1 MAWGSDSGRL
11 PALASGSEPAGSA
24 DGRLTSGLSAIVNA
38 IRRYWLSTLFLIVL
52 GTALGVAVQ
61 RLLPTEYEATATVL
75 IGGPQARQ
83 PELDSLVVSAVLNQD
98 TLTNEVEI
106 LQSRALALRVIERL
120 QLHLLDAFSP
130 PEPGPGS
137 DNAPSGIAQWLRDQL
152 GALRAWAGQLPLGS
166 EPADDADYG
175 RSEMEDVI
183 DRFLKDVTIAPRGR
197 SQVIDVTFR
206 TDAPGLAALIAN
218 TIVEEYLAD
227 RTDNQT
233 AAARLAGGWLRE
245 RLDELRD
252 ELERRETAV
261 EDYRREA
268 GLLQGVTASLT
279 SERLSGLNSQLLEAR
294 AALARASG
302 RYDEATAARE
312 AGRGAAMA
320 EVLQSETIRDLRAQE
335 SEIASEV
342 AQFESVYGPQHP
354 RMIDLRRRLAQVRRG
369 IGGEVDRILASL
381 ASDAESYRQRVQ
393 LLEAEVA
400 AARAQVVQE
409 DAAMA
414 RLRVLEREA
423 EATRELYQDTLRRAE
438 AADPTLATTPS
449 DGRLLSPAAPPT
461 VSTKPRLALMGGL
474 GFVLGCGLALVT
486 AVGRELL
493 DRRFRTVGQAE
504 AQLGLRVIGVVPSL
518 EGLPGQPPE
527 FEPEDTVVIYPG
539 GAFAEA
545 VRAVSNQLR
554 SLPRHG
560 AVGAPGGA
568 AASGPAP
575 GSPAF
580 LPGDP
585 DKDPP
590 GALIL
595 AVTSSVQ
602 GEGKTMLAVSLARS
616 AALSDQRVLLVDA
629 DMRLGRVHQALDIPA
644 TPGLADYLAEPA
656 DKEIASLW
664 QSDPSTRLKVLTCG
678 RQGYKAGVLLQS
690 GHLRRAMHGLRR
702 QFDLIIIDTPPVL
715 PVADFGTLVDVADAA
730 LFIVDWSR
738 MRPDVIEAGAARIRA
753 ARTGLE
759 LGVVINN
766 VDVRRKSADA
776 FPELEI
782 YSSRYRNDAR
792 YHYHSA

>member
-11 PALASGSEPAGSA
+11 PALAGGSEPAGSA
-24 DGRLTSGLSAIVNA
+24 DGRLTSGFAAIVNA
-38 IRRYWLSTLFLIVL
+38 IRRYWLSTLILIVL
-52 GTALGVAVQ
+52 GTALGVAVH

-120 QLHLLDAFSP
+120 QLHRLDAFNP
-130 PEPGPGS
+130 PGPEPGSGS
-137 DNAPSGIAQWLRDQL
+137 SRSGIAQWLRDQV
-152 GALRAWAGQLPLGS
+152 GALRAWAGQLPLGND
-166 EPADDADYG
+166 AVDDADYG

-183 DRFLKDVTIAPRGR
+183 DRFLEDVTIAPRGR

-206 TDAPGLAALIAN
+206 TEAPGLAALVAN
-218 TIVEEYLAD
+218 TLVEEYLVD

-233 AAARLAGGWLRE
+233 AAARLAGSWLRE
-245 RLDELRD
+245 RLGELRD
-252 ELERRETAV
+252 ELQRRETAV

-294 AALARASG
+294 AALAQASG
-302 RYDEATAARE
+302 RYDEAMAARE

-342 AQFESVYGPQHP
+342 AQFENVYGPQHP
-354 RMIDLRRRLAQVRRG
+354 RMMDLRQHLAQVRRG
-369 IGGEVDRILASL
+369 IAGEVDRILASL
-381 ASDAESYRQRVQ
+381 ASATETYRQRVE
-393 LLEAEVA
+393 LLEVEVAEV
-400 AARAQVVQE
+400 RAKVVQE

-438 AADPTLATTPS
+438 AADPTPATTPS
-449 DGRLLSPAAPPT
+449 DGRMLSPAAPPT

-474 GFVLGCGLALVT
+474 GFVFGCGLALVT

-545 VRAVSNQLR
+545 VRTVTNQLR
-554 SLPRHG
+554 SLPRRDATG
-560 AVGAPGGA
+560 TPGGSA
-568 AASGPAP
+568 Y
-575 GSPAF
+575 
-580 LPGDP
+580 LPSDP

-629 DMRLGRVHQALDIPA
+629 DMRLGRVHQALAIPA

-678 RQGYKAGVLLQS
+678 KQGYKAGVLLQS
-690 GHLRRAMHGLRR
+690 GHLRRAMQSLRR

-753 ARTGLE
+753 TRAGLE

-766 VDVRRKSADA
+766 VDVRKKAADA

-782 YSSRYRNDAR
+782 YSSRYRNDSR
-792 YHYHSA
+792 YHYHSS

>member
-1 MAWGSDSGRL
+1 MRQLAWGSDSGRL
-11 PALASGSEPAGSA
+11 PALASGSEPVGSA
-24 DGRLTSGLSAIVNA
+24 DGRLSSGLSAIVNA
-38 IRRYWLSTLFLIVL
+38 IRRYWLSTLCLIVL
-52 GTALGVAVQ
+52 GTALGVGIH
-61 RLLPTEYEATATVL
+61 RLLPTEYEATASVL

-120 QLHLLDAFSP
+120 QLHRLDVFNP
-130 PEPGPGS
+130 PKPEADAG
-137 DNAPSGIAQWLRDQL
+137 AQTGIVAWLRDQV
-152 GALRAWAGQLPLGS
+152 GAFRAWAGQLPLAS
-166 EPADDADYG
+166 DAVEDADYG

-183 DRFLKDVTIAPRGR
+183 DRFLKHVTIAPRGR

-206 TDAPGLAALIAN
+206 TEAPGLAALIAN
-218 TIVEEYLAD
+218 TMVEEYLLD

-233 AAARLAGGWLRE
+233 AAARLAGSWLRE
-245 RLDELRD
+245 RLDQLRD

-261 EDYRREA
+261 EDYRREE

-279 SERLSGLNSQLLEAR
+279 SERLSALNSQLLEAR
-294 AALARASG
+294 AALVRASG
-302 RYDEATAARE
+302 RYDEAAAARE
-312 AGRGAAMA
+312 AGRGAALA
-320 EVLQSETIRDLRAQE
+320 EVLESETIRDLRAQE

-354 RMIDLRRRLAQVRRG
+354 RMVDLRQRLAQVRRS
-369 IGGEVDRILASL
+369 IGNEVDRILASL
-381 ASDAESYRQRVQ
+381 ASETETYRQRVE
-393 LLEAEVA
+393 LLQVEVAEV
-400 AARAQVVQE
+400 RAKVVQE

-438 AADPTLATTPS
+438 AADPTPATTPS
-449 DGRLLSPAAPPT
+449 DGRMLSPAAPPT

-486 AVGRELL
+486 AVSRELL

-518 EGLPGQPPE
+518 EGLPGQPAE

-545 VRAVSNQLR
+545 VRTVTNQLR
-554 SLPRHG
+554 HLPRSG
-560 AVGAPGGA
+560 AAGGPATGGA
-568 AASGPAP
+568 AN
-575 GSPAF
+575 
-580 LPGDP
+580 LPGDL
-585 DKDPP
+585 DKDRP
-590 GALIL
+590 GALII

-629 DMRLGRVHQALDIPA
+629 DMRLGRVHKALDIPA
-644 TPGLADYLAEPA
+644 TPGLADYLAEPNGK
-656 DKEIASLW
+656 DIASLW
-664 QSDPSTRLKVLTCG
+664 QSDPSTRLKVLPCG

-690 GHLRRAMHGLRR
+690 GHLRRAMQGLRQ
-702 QFDLIIIDTPPVL
+702 QFDLIVIDTPPVL
-715 PVADFGTLVDVADAA
+715 PVADFGTLVEVADAA

-753 ARTGLE
+753 TRAGLE

-766 VDVRRKSADA
+766 VDVRKKAADA

-782 YSSRYRNDAR
+782 YSSRYRNDSR

>member
-1 MAWGSDSGRL
+1 MGHLAWGSDSGRL
-11 PALASGSEPAGSA
+11 PALAGGSESAGSA
-24 DGRLTSGLSAIVNA
+24 DGRPTKGIASIVNA
-38 IRRYWLSTLFLIVL
+38 IRRRWLSSLLLIVL
-52 GTALGVAVQ
+52 GTGLGVVAH
-61 RLLPTEYEATATVL
+61 RLLPTEYQATATVL

-83 PELDSLVVSAVLNQD
+83 PELDSLVVSAALNQD

-106 LQSRALALRVIERL
+106 LQSRALARRVIERL
-120 QLHLLDAFSP
+120 QLHRLDAFNP
-130 PEPGPGS
+130 PEPQPEAAGTDMAS
-137 DNAPSGIAQWLRDQL
+137 WLRDGI
-152 GALRAWAGQLPLGS
+152 GALRAWVGQLSRGA
-166 EPADDADYG
+166 EATDDADYG
-175 RSEMEDVI
+175 RGEMEDVI
-183 DRFLKDVTIAPRGR
+183 DRFLKRVTIAPRGR
-197 SQVIDVTFR
+197 SQVIDVTFE
-206 TDAPGLAALIAN
+206 TEAPGLAALVAN
-218 TIVEEYLAD
+218 TLVEEYLAD

-233 AAARLAGGWLRE
+233 AAARLAGSWLRE
-245 RLDELRD
+245 RLDQLRD

-268 GLLQGVTASLT
+268 GLLQGVTGSLT

-294 AALARASG
+294 AALAQASG
-302 RYDEATAARE
+302 RHDEATAAQA
-312 AGRGAAMA
+312 AGRSAAMA

-335 SEIASEV
+335 SEVAGEV
-342 AQFESVYGPQHP
+342 AEFESVYGPQHP
-354 RMIDLRRRLAQVRRG
+354 RMIDLRQRLAQIRRG
-369 IGGEVDRILASL
+369 IQSEVGRIVSSL
-381 ASDAESYRQRVQ
+381 ASEVESHRQRVG
-393 LLEAEVA
+393 LLETEVA
-400 AARAQVVQE
+400 QVRAQVVKE

-438 AADPTLATTPS
+438 AADPTAATTPS

-461 VSTKPRLALMGGL
+461 VSTKPRLVLMGGL
-474 GFVLGCGLALVT
+474 GFVLGCGLALVA

-504 AQLGLRVIGVVPSL
+504 AQLGLKVIGVVPSL

-554 SLPRHG
+554 SLPRPTLHR
-560 AVGAPGGA
+560 
-568 AASGPAP
+568 SGDRS
-575 GSPAF
+575 GD
-580 LPGDP
+580 LPGERS
-585 DKDPP
+585 

-629 DMRLGRVHQALDIPA
+629 DMRLGRVHKALDIEA
-644 TPGLADYLAEPA
+644 TPGLADYLADPA
-656 DKEIASLW
+656 GKELASLW
-664 QSDPSTRLKVLTCG
+664 RNDPSTRLKVLTCG

-690 GHLRRAMHGLRR
+690 GHLRRAMQGLREA
-702 QFDLIIIDTPPVL
+702 FDLIVIDTPPVL

-738 MRPDVIEAGAARIRA
+738 MRPDVIEAGAARLRA
-753 ARTGLE
+753 ARSGLE

-766 VDVRRKSADA
+766 VDVRKKAADA

-782 YSSRYRNDAR
+782 YSSRYRNDSR

>member
-1 MAWGSDSGRL
+1 MRHLAWGSDSGRL
-11 PALASGSEPAGSA
+11 PALAGGSEPAGSA
-24 DGRLTSGLSAIVNA
+24 DGRLTSGLAAIVNA
-38 IRRYWLSTLFLIVL
+38 IRRYWLSTLILIVL
-52 GTALGVAVQ
+52 GTALGVAVH

-120 QLHLLDAFSP
+120 QLHRLDAFNP
-130 PEPGPGS
+130 PGPEPGSGS
-137 DNAPSGIAQWLRDQL
+137 SRSGIAQWLRDQV
-152 GALRAWAGQLPLGS
+152 GALRAWAGQLPLGND
-166 EPADDADYG
+166 AVDDADYG

-183 DRFLKDVTIAPRGR
+183 DRFLEDVTIAPRGR

-206 TDAPGLAALIAN
+206 TEAPGLAALVAN
-218 TIVEEYLAD
+218 TLVEEYLVD

-233 AAARLAGGWLRE
+233 AAARLAGSWLRE
-245 RLDELRD
+245 RLGELRD
-252 ELERRETAV
+252 ELQRRETAV

-294 AALARASG
+294 AALAQASG
-302 RYDEATAARE
+302 RYEEAMAARE

-342 AQFESVYGPQHP
+342 AQFENVYGPQHP
-354 RMIDLRRRLAQVRRG
+354 RMMDLRQHLAQVRRG
-369 IGGEVDRILASL
+369 IAGEVDRILASL
-381 ASDAESYRQRVQ
+381 ASATETYRQRVE
-393 LLEAEVA
+393 LLEVEVAEV
-400 AARAQVVQE
+400 RAKVVQE

-438 AADPTLATTPS
+438 AADPTPATTPS
-449 DGRLLSPAAPPT
+449 DGRMLSPAAPPT

-474 GFVLGCGLALVT
+474 GFVFGCGLALVT

-545 VRAVSNQLR
+545 VRTVTNQLR
-554 SLPRHG
+554 SLPRRDATG
-560 AVGAPGGA
+560 TPGGSA
-568 AASGPAP
+568 Y
-575 GSPAF
+575 
-580 LPGDP
+580 LPSDP

-629 DMRLGRVHQALDIPA
+629 DMRLGRVHQALAIPA

-678 RQGYKAGVLLQS
+678 KQGYKAGVLLQS
-690 GHLRRAMHGLRR
+690 GHLRRAMQSLRR

-753 ARTGLE
+753 TRAGLE

-766 VDVRRKSADA
+766 VDVRKKAADA

-782 YSSRYRNDAR
+782 YSSRYRNDSR
-792 YHYHSA
+792 YHYHSS

>member
-1 MAWGSDSGRL
+1 MGHLAWGSDSGRL
-11 PALASGSEPAGSA
+11 PALAGGSESAGSA
-24 DGRLTSGLSAIVNA
+24 DGRPTKGIASIVNA
-38 IRRYWLSTLFLIVL
+38 IRRRWLSSLLLIVL
-52 GTALGVAVQ
+52 GTGLGVVAH
-61 RLLPTEYEATATVL
+61 RLLPTEYQATATVL

-83 PELDSLVVSAVLNQD
+83 PELDSLVVSAALNQD

-106 LQSRALALRVIERL
+106 LQSRALARRVIERL
-120 QLHLLDAFSP
+120 QLHRLDAFNP
-130 PEPGPGS
+130 PEPQPEAAGTDMAS
-137 DNAPSGIAQWLRDQL
+137 WLRDGI
-152 GALRAWAGQLPLGS
+152 GALRAWVGQLSRGA
-166 EPADDADYG
+166 EATDDADYG
-175 RSEMEDVI
+175 RGEMEDVI
-183 DRFLKDVTIAPRGR
+183 DRFLKRVTIAPRGR
-197 SQVIDVTFR
+197 SQVIDVTFE
-206 TDAPGLAALIAN
+206 TEAPGLAALVAN
-218 TIVEEYLAD
+218 TLVEEYLAD

-233 AAARLAGGWLRE
+233 AAARLAGSWLRE
-245 RLDELRD
+245 RLDQLRD

-268 GLLQGVTASLT
+268 GLLQGVTGSLT

-294 AALARASG
+294 AALAQASG
-302 RYDEATAARE
+302 RHDEAAAAQA
-312 AGRGAAMA
+312 AGRSAAMA

-335 SEIASEV
+335 SEVAGEV
-342 AQFESVYGPQHP
+342 AEFESVYGPQHP
-354 RMIDLRRRLAQVRRG
+354 RMIDLRQRLAQIRRG
-369 IGGEVDRILASL
+369 IQSEVGRIVSSL
-381 ASDAESYRQRVQ
+381 ASEVESHRQRVG
-393 LLEAEVA
+393 LLETEVA
-400 AARAQVVQE
+400 QVRAQVVKE

-438 AADPTLATTPS
+438 AADPTAATTPS

-461 VSTKPRLALMGGL
+461 VSTKPRLVLMGGL
-474 GFVLGCGLALVT
+474 GFVLGCGLALVA

-504 AQLGLRVIGVVPSL
+504 AQLGLKVIGVVPSL

-554 SLPRHG
+554 SLPRPTLHRAG
-560 AVGAPGGA
+560 DR
-568 AASGPAP
+568 SGD
-575 GSPAF
+575 
-580 LPGDP
+580 LPGERS
-585 DKDPP
+585 

-629 DMRLGRVHQALDIPA
+629 DMRLGRVHKALDIEA
-644 TPGLADYLAEPA
+644 TPGLADYLADPA
-656 DKEIASLW
+656 GKELASLW
-664 QSDPSTRLKVLTCG
+664 RNDPSTRLKVLTCG

-690 GHLRRAMHGLRR
+690 GHLRRAMQGLREA
-702 QFDLIIIDTPPVL
+702 FDLIVIDTPPVL

-738 MRPDVIEAGAARIRA
+738 MRPDVIEAGAARLRA
-753 ARTGLE
+753 ARSGLE

-766 VDVRRKSADA
+766 VDVRKKAADA

-782 YSSRYRNDAR
+782 YSSRYRNDSR

>member
-1 MAWGSDSGRL
+1 MRQLAWGSESGRL

-24 DGRLTSGLSAIVNA
+24 DGRLSSGLAAIANA
-38 IRRYWLSTLFLIVL
+38 IRRYWLSTFCLIVL
-52 GTALGVAVQ
+52 GTALGVAVH
-61 RLLPTEYEATATVL
+61 RLLPTEYEATASVL

-106 LQSRALALRVIERL
+106 LQSRALARRVIERL
-120 QLHLLDAFSP
+120 QLHRLDVFNP
-130 PEPGPGS
+130 PEAEADASQAGFT
-137 DNAPSGIAQWLRDQL
+137 AWLRDQV
-152 GALRAWAGQLPLGS
+152 GALRAWAGQQLPLGND
-166 EPADDADYG
+166 AVDDADYG

-206 TDAPGLAALIAN
+206 TEAPGLAALIAN
-218 TIVEEYLAD
+218 TMVEEYLLD

-233 AAARLAGGWLRE
+233 AAARLAGSWLRE
-245 RLDELRD
+245 RLDQLRD

-279 SERLSGLNSQLLEAR
+279 SERLSALNGQLLEAR
-294 AALARASG
+294 AALARASS
-302 RYDEATAARE
+302 RYDEAVAARE
-312 AGRGAAMA
+312 SGRGAAMA
-320 EVLQSETIRDLRAQE
+320 EVLESETIRDLRAQE

-354 RMIDLRRRLAQVRRG
+354 RMIDLRQRLAQVRRS
-369 IGGEVDRILASL
+369 IGGEVERILASL
-381 ASDAESYRQRVQ
+381 ASETESFRQRVE
-393 LLEAEVA
+393 LLEVEVAEV
-400 AARAQVVQE
+400 RAKVVQE

-438 AADPTLATTPS
+438 AADPTAATTPS
-449 DGRLLSPAAPPT
+449 DGRMLSPAAPPT

-486 AVGRELL
+486 AVSRELL

-545 VRAVSNQLR
+545 IRTVTNQLR
-554 SLPRHG
+554 HLPRPG
-560 AVGAPGGA
+560 AAGAPGRPATG
-568 AASGPAP
+568 GPAVL
-575 GSPAF
+575 S
-580 LPGDP
+580 GDP
-585 DKDPP
+585 DKDRP

-616 AALSDQRVLLVDA
+616 AALSNQRVLLVDA
-629 DMRLGRVHQALDIPA
+629 DMRLGRVHKALDIPA
-644 TPGLADYLAEPA
+644 TPGLADYLAEPNG
-656 DKEIASLW
+656 KEIASLW
-664 QSDPSTRLKVLTCG
+664 QSDPSTRLKVLPCG

-690 GHLRRAMHGLRR
+690 GHLGRAMEGLRQ
-702 QFDLIIIDTPPVL
+702 QFDLIVIDTPPVL
-715 PVADFGTLVDVADAA
+715 PVADFGTLVEVADAA

-753 ARTGLE
+753 TRAGLE

-766 VDVRRKSADA
+766 VDVRKKAADA

-782 YSSRYRNDAR
+782 YSSRYRSDSR

>member
-120 QLHLLDAFSP
+120 QLHRLDAFNP
-130 PEPGPGS
+130 PGPEPGSGS
-137 DNAPSGIAQWLRDQL
+137 SRSGIAQWLRDQV
-152 GALRAWAGQLPLGS
+152 GALRAWAGQLPLGND
-166 EPADDADYG
+166 AVDDADYG

-183 DRFLKDVTIAPRGR
+183 DRFLEDVTIAPRGR

-206 TDAPGLAALIAN
+206 TEAPGLAALVAN
-218 TIVEEYLAD
+218 TLVEEYLVD

-233 AAARLAGGWLRE
+233 AAARLAGSWLRE
-245 RLDELRD
+245 RLGELRD
-252 ELERRETAV
+252 ELQRRETAV

-294 AALARASG
+294 AALAQASG
-302 RYDEATAARE
+302 RYDEAMAARE

-342 AQFESVYGPQHP
+342 AQFENVYGPQHP
-354 RMIDLRRRLAQVRRG
+354 RMMDLRQHLAQVRRG
-369 IGGEVDRILASL
+369 IAGEVDRILASL
-381 ASDAESYRQRVQ
+381 ASATETYRQRVE
-393 LLEAEVA
+393 LLEVEVAEV
-400 AARAQVVQE
+400 RAKVVQE

-438 AADPTLATTPS
+438 AADPTPATTPS
-449 DGRLLSPAAPPT
+449 DGRMLSPAAPPT

-474 GFVLGCGLALVT
+474 GFVFGCGLALVT

-545 VRAVSNQLR
+545 VRTVTNQLR
-554 SLPRHG
+554 SLPRRDATG
-560 AVGAPGGA
+560 TPGGSA
-568 AASGPAP
+568 Y
-575 GSPAF
+575 
-580 LPGDP
+580 LPSDP

-629 DMRLGRVHQALDIPA
+629 DMRLGRVHQALAIPA

-678 RQGYKAGVLLQS
+678 KQGYKAGVLLQS
-690 GHLRRAMHGLRR
+690 GHLRRAMQSLRR

-753 ARTGLE
+753 TRAGLE

-766 VDVRRKSADA
+766 VDVRKKAADA

-782 YSSRYRNDAR
+782 YSSRYRNDSR
-792 YHYHSA
+792 YHYHSS

>member
-1 MAWGSDSGRL
+1 MAAGMAAIL
-11 PALASGSEPAGSA
+11 NAL
-24 DGRLTSGLSAIVNA
+24 
-38 IRRYWLSTLFLIVL
+38 RRHWLSSLLLIML
-52 GTALGVAVQ
+52 GTGLGVLAH

-106 LQSRALALRVIERL
+106 LQSRALARRVIERL
-120 QLHLLDAFSP
+120 QLHRLDAFNP
-130 PEPGPGS
+130 PEREPDEAAGT
-137 DNAPSGIAQWLRDQL
+137 GILHWLEERI
-152 GALRAWAGQLPLGS
+152 GALRAWGGQLPLGNDVA
-166 EPADDADYG
+166 EDADYG
-175 RSEMEDVI
+175 RGEMEDVI
-183 DRFLKDVTIAPRGR
+183 DRFLKDVTVAPRGR
-197 SQVIDVTFR
+197 SQVIDVTFE
-206 TDAPGLAALIAN
+206 TDAPGLAALVAN
-218 TIVEEYLAD
+218 TLVEEYLAD
-227 RTDNQT
+227 RTDTQT
-233 AAARLAGGWLRE
+233 AAARLAGSWLRE
-245 RLDELRD
+245 RLDELRA

-279 SERLSGLNSQLLEAR
+279 SERLAGLNDQLLEAR
-294 AALARASG
+294 AALNQADG
-302 RYDEATAARE
+302 RHEEAVAAQA
-312 AGRGAAMA
+312 AGRSATMS

-335 SEIASEV
+335 SEIAGEV
-342 AQFESVYGPQHP
+342 AEFESVYGPQHP
-354 RMIDLRRRLAQVRRG
+354 RMIDLRQRLAQVRRG
-369 IGGEVDRILASL
+369 LAGEIGRIVSSL
-381 ASDAESYRQRVQ
+381 ASEVESRRRRVE
-393 LLEAEVA
+393 LLEAEIA
-400 AARAQVVQE
+400 EARAQVVKE

-438 AADPTLATTPS
+438 AADPTVATTPS
-449 DGRLLSPAAPPT
+449 DGRMLSPAAPPT
-461 VSTKPRLALMGGL
+461 ASTKPRLALMGGL

-493 DRRFRTVGQAE
+493 DHRFRTVGQAE
-504 AQLGLRVIGVVPSL
+504 AQLGLKVIGVVPSL

-545 VRAVSNQLR
+545 VRAVTNQLR
-554 SLPRHG
+554 SLPRPS
-560 AVGAPGGA
+560 ATR
-568 AASGPAP
+568 
-575 GSPAF
+575 
-580 LPGDP
+580 PGDRP
-585 DKDPP
+585 AESSIERAS
-590 GALIL
+590 ALIL

-602 GEGKTMLAVSLARS
+602 GEGKTMLALSLARS

-629 DMRLGRVHQALDIPA
+629 DMRLGRVHKALGIEA
-644 TPGLADYLAEPA
+644 TPGLADYLADPTGKEPA
-656 DKEIASLW
+656 HLW
-664 QSDPSTRLKVLTCG
+664 QSDPLTRLKVLTCG

-690 GHLRRAMHGLRR
+690 GHLRRAVQRLREA
-702 QFDLIIIDTPPVL
+702 FDLIIIDTPPVL

-738 MRPDVIEAGAARIRA
+738 MRPDVVEAGAARLRA

-766 VDVRRKSADA
+766 VDVRKKAADA

-782 YSSRYRNDAR
+782 YSSRYRNDSR

>member
-1 MAWGSDSGRL
+1 MRQLAWGSDSGRL

-24 DGRLTSGLSAIVNA
+24 DGRLSSGLAAIVNA
-38 IRRYWLSTLFLIVL
+38 IRRYWLSTLCLIVV
-52 GTALGVAVQ
+52 GTGLGVAAH
-61 RLLPTEYEATATVL
+61 RLLPTEYEATASVL

-106 LQSRALALRVIERL
+106 LQSRALARRVIERL
-120 QLHLLDAFSP
+120 QLHRLDVFNP
-130 PEPGPGS
+130 PEPEAEAGASQAGFV
-137 DNAPSGIAQWLRDQL
+137 AWLRDQV
-152 GALRAWAGQLPLGS
+152 GALRAWAGQLPLGNDTV
-166 EPADDADYG
+166 DDADYG

-206 TDAPGLAALIAN
+206 TEAPGLAALIAN
-218 TIVEEYLAD
+218 TMVEEYLLD

-233 AAARLAGGWLRE
+233 AAARLAGSWLRE
-245 RLDELRD
+245 RLDQLRD

-268 GLLQGVTASLT
+268 GLLQGVRASLT
-279 SERLSGLNSQLLEAR
+279 SERLSALNDQLLEAR
-294 AALARASG
+294 AALAQASG
-302 RYDEATAARE
+302 RYDEAVAARE
-312 AGRGAAMA
+312 SGRGAAMA
-320 EVLQSETIRDLRAQE
+320 EVLESETIRDLRAQE
-335 SEIASEV
+335 SQIASEV

-354 RMIDLRRRLAQVRRG
+354 RMIDLRQQLAQVRRS

-381 ASDAESYRQRVQ
+381 ASDTESYRQRVE
-393 LLEAEVA
+393 LLEVEVAEV
-400 AARAQVVQE
+400 RAKVVQE

-438 AADPTLATTPS
+438 AADPTAATTPS
-449 DGRLLSPAAPPT
+449 DGRMLSPAAPPT

-486 AVGRELL
+486 AVSRELL

-518 EGLPGQPPE
+518 EGLPGQTPE

-545 VRAVSNQLR
+545 IRTVTNQLR
-554 SLPRHG
+554 HLPRP
-560 AVGAPGGA
+560 AAAPGR
-568 AASGPAP
+568 PAP
-575 GSPAF
+575 ATGGTAI
-580 LPGDP
+580 LPGDAARER
-585 DKDPP
+585 P

-629 DMRLGRVHQALDIPA
+629 DMRLGRVHKALDIPA
-644 TPGLADYLAEPA
+644 TPGLADYLAEPNGR
-656 DKEIASLW
+656 EISSLW
-664 QSDPSTRLKVLTCG
+664 QSDPSTRLKVLPCG

-690 GHLRRAMHGLRR
+690 GHLGRAMQSLRH
-702 QFDLIIIDTPPVL
+702 QFDLIVIDTPPVL
-715 PVADFGTLVDVADAA
+715 PVADFGTLVEVADAA

-753 ARTGLE
+753 TRTGLE

-766 VDVRRKSADA
+766 VDVRKKAADA

-782 YSSRYRNDAR
+782 YSSRYRNDSR

>member
-1 MAWGSDSGRL
+1 MRHLAWGSDSGRL
-11 PALASGSEPAGSA
+11 PALAGGSEPAGSA
-24 DGRLTSGLSAIVNA
+24 DGRLTSGLAAIVNA
-38 IRRYWLSTLFLIVL
+38 IRRYWLSTLILIVL
-52 GTALGVAVQ
+52 GTALGVAVH

-120 QLHLLDAFSP
+120 QLHRLDAFNP
-130 PEPGPGS
+130 PGPEPGSGS
-137 DNAPSGIAQWLRDQL
+137 SRSGIAQWLRDQV
-152 GALRAWAGQLPLGS
+152 GALRAWAGQLPLGND
-166 EPADDADYG
+166 AVDDADYG

-183 DRFLKDVTIAPRGR
+183 DRFLEDVTIAPRGR

-206 TDAPGLAALIAN
+206 TEAPGLAALVAN
-218 TIVEEYLAD
+218 TLVEEYLVD

-233 AAARLAGGWLRE
+233 AAARLAGSWLRE
-245 RLDELRD
+245 RLGELRD
-252 ELERRETAV
+252 ELQRRETAV

-294 AALARASG
+294 AALAQASG
-302 RYDEATAARE
+302 RYDEAMAARE

-342 AQFESVYGPQHP
+342 AQFENVYGPQHP
-354 RMIDLRRRLAQVRRG
+354 RMMDLRQHLAQVRRG
-369 IGGEVDRILASL
+369 IAGEVDRILASL
-381 ASDAESYRQRVQ
+381 ASATETYRQRVE
-393 LLEAEVA
+393 LLEVEVAEV
-400 AARAQVVQE
+400 RAKVVQE

-438 AADPTLATTPS
+438 AADPTPATTPS
-449 DGRLLSPAAPPT
+449 DGRMLSPAAPPT

-474 GFVLGCGLALVT
+474 GFVFGCGLALVT

-545 VRAVSNQLR
+545 VRTVTNQLR
-554 SLPRHG
+554 SLPRRDATG
-560 AVGAPGGA
+560 TPGGSA
-568 AASGPAP
+568 Y
-575 GSPAF
+575 
-580 LPGDP
+580 LPSDP

-629 DMRLGRVHQALDIPA
+629 DMRLGRVHQALAIPA

-678 RQGYKAGVLLQS
+678 KQGYKAGVLLQS
-690 GHLRRAMHGLRR
+690 GHLRRAMQSLRR

-753 ARTGLE
+753 TRAGLE

-766 VDVRRKSADA
+766 VDVRKKAADA

-782 YSSRYRNDAR
+782 YSSRYRNDSR
-792 YHYHSA
+792 YHYHSS

>member
-1 MAWGSDSGRL
+1 MGHLAWGSDSGRL
-11 PALASGSEPAGSA
+11 PALAGGSESAGSA
-24 DGRLTSGLSAIVNA
+24 DGRPTKGIASIVNA
-38 IRRYWLSTLFLIVL
+38 IRRRWLSSLLLIVL
-52 GTALGVAVQ
+52 GTGLGVVAH
-61 RLLPTEYEATATVL
+61 RLLPTEYQATATVL

-83 PELDSLVVSAVLNQD
+83 PELDSLVVSAALNQD

-106 LQSRALALRVIERL
+106 LQSRALARRVIERL
-120 QLHLLDAFSP
+120 QLHRLDAFNP
-130 PEPGPGS
+130 PEPQPEAAGTDMAS
-137 DNAPSGIAQWLRDQL
+137 WLRDGI
-152 GALRAWAGQLPLGS
+152 GALRAWVGQLSRGA
-166 EPADDADYG
+166 EATDDADYG
-175 RSEMEDVI
+175 RGEMEDVI
-183 DRFLKDVTIAPRGR
+183 DRFLKRVTIAPRGR
-197 SQVIDVTFR
+197 SQVIDVTFE
-206 TDAPGLAALIAN
+206 TEAPGLAALVAN
-218 TIVEEYLAD
+218 TLVEEYLAD

-233 AAARLAGGWLRE
+233 AAARLAGSWLRE
-245 RLDELRD
+245 RLDQLRD

-268 GLLQGVTASLT
+268 GLLQGVTGSLT

-294 AALARASG
+294 AALAQASG
-302 RYDEATAARE
+302 RHDEATAAQA
-312 AGRGAAMA
+312 AGRSAAMA

-335 SEIASEV
+335 SEVAGEV
-342 AQFESVYGPQHP
+342 AEFESVYGPQHP
-354 RMIDLRRRLAQVRRG
+354 RMIDLRQRLAQIRRG
-369 IGGEVDRILASL
+369 IQSEVGRIVSSL
-381 ASDAESYRQRVQ
+381 ASEVESHRQRVG
-393 LLEAEVA
+393 LLETEVA
-400 AARAQVVQE
+400 QVRAQVVKE

-438 AADPTLATTPS
+438 AADPTAATTPS

-461 VSTKPRLALMGGL
+461 VSTKPRLVLMGGL
-474 GFVLGCGLALVT
+474 GFVLGCGLALVA

-504 AQLGLRVIGVVPSL
+504 AQLGLKVIGVVPSL

-554 SLPRHG
+554 SLPRPTLHRAG
-560 AVGAPGGA
+560 DR
-568 AASGPAP
+568 SGD
-575 GSPAF
+575 
-580 LPGDP
+580 LPGERS
-585 DKDPP
+585 

-629 DMRLGRVHQALDIPA
+629 DMRLGRVHKALDIEA
-644 TPGLADYLAEPA
+644 TPGLADYLADPA
-656 DKEIASLW
+656 GKELASLW
-664 QSDPSTRLKVLTCG
+664 RNDPSTRLKVLTCG

-690 GHLRRAMHGLRR
+690 GHLRRAMQGLREA
-702 QFDLIIIDTPPVL
+702 FDLIVIDTPPVL

-738 MRPDVIEAGAARIRA
+738 MRPDVIEAGAARLRA
-753 ARTGLE
+753 ARSGLE

-766 VDVRRKSADA
+766 VDVRKKAADA

-782 YSSRYRNDAR
+782 YSSRYRNDSR

>member
-1 MAWGSDSGRL
+1 MGHLAWGSDSGRL
-11 PALASGSEPAGSA
+11 PALAGGSESAGSA
-24 DGRLTSGLSAIVNA
+24 DGRPTKGIASIVNA
-38 IRRYWLSTLFLIVL
+38 IRRRWLSSLLLIVL
-52 GTALGVAVQ
+52 GTGLGVVAH
-61 RLLPTEYEATATVL
+61 RLLPTEYQATATVL

-83 PELDSLVVSAVLNQD
+83 PELDSLVVSAALNQD

-106 LQSRALALRVIERL
+106 LQSRALARRVIERL
-120 QLHLLDAFSP
+120 QLHRLDAFNP
-130 PEPGPGS
+130 PEPQPEAAGTDMAS
-137 DNAPSGIAQWLRDQL
+137 WLRDGI
-152 GALRAWAGQLPLGS
+152 GALRAWVGQLSRGA
-166 EPADDADYG
+166 EATDDADYG
-175 RSEMEDVI
+175 RGEMEDVI
-183 DRFLKDVTIAPRGR
+183 DRFLKRVTIAPRGR
-197 SQVIDVTFR
+197 SQVIDVTFK
-206 TDAPGLAALIAN
+206 TEAPGLAALVAN
-218 TIVEEYLAD
+218 TLVEEYLAD

-233 AAARLAGGWLRE
+233 AAARLAGSWLRE
-245 RLDELRD
+245 RLDQLRD

-268 GLLQGVTASLT
+268 GLLQGVTGSLT

-294 AALARASG
+294 AALAQASG
-302 RYDEATAARE
+302 RHDEATAAQA
-312 AGRGAAMA
+312 AGRSAAMA

-335 SEIASEV
+335 SEVAGEV
-342 AQFESVYGPQHP
+342 AEFESVYGPQHP
-354 RMIDLRRRLAQVRRG
+354 RMIDLRQRLAQIRRG
-369 IGGEVDRILASL
+369 IQSEVGRIVSSL
-381 ASDAESYRQRVQ
+381 ASEVESHRQRVG
-393 LLEAEVA
+393 LLETEVA
-400 AARAQVVQE
+400 QVRAQVVKE

-438 AADPTLATTPS
+438 AADPTAATTPS

-461 VSTKPRLALMGGL
+461 VSTKPRLVLMGGL
-474 GFVLGCGLALVT
+474 GFVLGCGLALVA

-504 AQLGLRVIGVVPSL
+504 AQLGLKVIGVVPSL

-554 SLPRHG
+554 SLPRPILHRAG
-560 AVGAPGGA
+560 DR
-568 AASGPAP
+568 SGD
-575 GSPAF
+575 
-580 LPGDP
+580 LPGERS
-585 DKDPP
+585 

-629 DMRLGRVHQALDIPA
+629 DMRLGRVHKALDIEA
-644 TPGLADYLAEPA
+644 TPGLADYLADPA
-656 DKEIASLW
+656 GKELASLW
-664 QSDPSTRLKVLTCG
+664 RNDPSTRLKVLTCG

-690 GHLRRAMHGLRR
+690 GHLRRAMQGLREA
-702 QFDLIIIDTPPVL
+702 FDLIVIDTPPVL

-738 MRPDVIEAGAARIRA
+738 MRPDVIEAGAARLRA
-753 ARTGLE
+753 ARSGLE

-766 VDVRRKSADA
+766 VDVRKKAADA

-782 YSSRYRNDAR
+782 YSSRYRNDSR

>member
-1 MAWGSDSGRL
+1 MRHLAWGSDSGRL
-11 PALASGSEPAGSA
+11 PALAGGSEPAGSA
-24 DGRLTSGLSAIVNA
+24 DGRLTSGFAAIVNA
-38 IRRYWLSTLFLIVL
+38 IRRYWLSTLILIVL
-52 GTALGVAVQ
+52 GTALGVAVH

-120 QLHLLDAFSP
+120 QLHRLDAFNP
-130 PEPGPGS
+130 PGPEPGSGS
-137 DNAPSGIAQWLRDQL
+137 SRSGIAQWLRDQV
-152 GALRAWAGQLPLGS
+152 GALRAWAGQLPLGND
-166 EPADDADYG
+166 AVDDADYG

-183 DRFLKDVTIAPRGR
+183 DRFLEDVTIAPRGR

-206 TDAPGLAALIAN
+206 TEAPGLAALVAN
-218 TIVEEYLAD
+218 TLVEEYLVD

-233 AAARLAGGWLRE
+233 AAARLAGSWLRE
-245 RLDELRD
+245 RLGELRD
-252 ELERRETAV
+252 ELQRRETAV

-294 AALARASG
+294 AALAQASG
-302 RYDEATAARE
+302 RYDEAMAARE

-342 AQFESVYGPQHP
+342 AQFENVYGPQHP
-354 RMIDLRRRLAQVRRG
+354 RMMDLRQHLAQVRRG
-369 IGGEVDRILASL
+369 IAGEVDRILASL
-381 ASDAESYRQRVQ
+381 ASATETYRQRVE
-393 LLEAEVA
+393 LLEVEVAEV
-400 AARAQVVQE
+400 RAKVVQE

-438 AADPTLATTPS
+438 AADPTPATTPS
-449 DGRLLSPAAPPT
+449 DGRMLSPAAPPT

-474 GFVLGCGLALVT
+474 GFVFGCGLALVT

-545 VRAVSNQLR
+545 VRTVTNQLR
-554 SLPRHG
+554 SLPRRDATG
-560 AVGAPGGA
+560 TPGGSA
-568 AASGPAP
+568 Y
-575 GSPAF
+575 
-580 LPGDP
+580 LPSDP

-629 DMRLGRVHQALDIPA
+629 DMRLGRVHQALAIPA

-678 RQGYKAGVLLQS
+678 KQGYKAGVLLQS
-690 GHLRRAMHGLRR
+690 GHLRRAMQSLRR

-753 ARTGLE
+753 TRAGLE

-766 VDVRRKSADA
+766 VDVRKKAADA

-782 YSSRYRNDAR
+782 YSSRYRNDSR
-792 YHYHSA
+792 YHYHSS

>member
-1 MAWGSDSGRL
+1 MRHLAWGSDSGRL
-11 PALASGSEPAGSA
+11 PALAGGSEPAGSA
-24 DGRLTSGLSAIVNA
+24 DGRLTSGLAAIVNA
-38 IRRYWLSTLFLIVL
+38 IRRYWLSTLILIVL
-52 GTALGVAVQ
+52 GTALGVAVH

-120 QLHLLDAFSP
+120 QLHRLDAFNP
-130 PEPGPGS
+130 PGPEPGSGS
-137 DNAPSGIAQWLRDQL
+137 SPSGIAQWLRDQV
-152 GALRAWAGQLPLGS
+152 GALRAWAGQLPLGND
-166 EPADDADYG
+166 AVDDADYG

-183 DRFLKDVTIAPRGR
+183 DRFLEDVTIAPRGR

-206 TDAPGLAALIAN
+206 TEAPGLAALVAN
-218 TIVEEYLAD
+218 TLVEEYLVD

-233 AAARLAGGWLRE
+233 AAARLAGSWLRE
-245 RLDELRD
+245 RLGELRD
-252 ELERRETAV
+252 ELQRRETAV

-294 AALARASG
+294 AALAQASG
-302 RYDEATAARE
+302 RYDEAMAARE

-342 AQFESVYGPQHP
+342 AQFENVYGPQHP
-354 RMIDLRRRLAQVRRG
+354 RMMDLRQHLAQVRRG
-369 IGGEVDRILASL
+369 IAGEVDRILASL
-381 ASDAESYRQRVQ
+381 ASATETYRQRVE
-393 LLEAEVA
+393 LLEVEVAEV
-400 AARAQVVQE
+400 RAKVVQE

-438 AADPTLATTPS
+438 AADPTPATTPS
-449 DGRLLSPAAPPT
+449 DGRMLSPAAPPT

-474 GFVLGCGLALVT
+474 GFVFGCGLALVT

-545 VRAVSNQLR
+545 VRTVTNQLR
-554 SLPRHG
+554 SLPRRDATG
-560 AVGAPGGA
+560 TPGGSA
-568 AASGPAP
+568 Y
-575 GSPAF
+575 
-580 LPGDP
+580 LPSDP

-629 DMRLGRVHQALDIPA
+629 DMRLGRVHQALAIPA

-678 RQGYKAGVLLQS
+678 KQGYKAGVLLQS
-690 GHLRRAMHGLRR
+690 GHLRRAMQSLRR

-753 ARTGLE
+753 TRAGLE

-766 VDVRRKSADA
+766 VDVRKKAADA

-782 YSSRYRNDAR
+782 YSSRYRNDSR
-792 YHYHSA
+792 YHYHSS